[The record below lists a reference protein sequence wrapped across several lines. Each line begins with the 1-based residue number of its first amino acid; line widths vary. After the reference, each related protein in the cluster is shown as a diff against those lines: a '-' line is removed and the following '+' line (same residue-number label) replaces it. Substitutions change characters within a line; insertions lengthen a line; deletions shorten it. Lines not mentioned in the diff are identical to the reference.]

1 MCYIPRIAFLDRILA
16 CRNADLGSFVA
27 WHVGGAEVGRVH
39 RARLPLLADVF
50 VEQEGCWS
58 LPGRDFGERSRR
70 LARLVSELAS
80 RDEIRPVTGE
90 FYPVTAAG
98 GPPLLQ
104 VDRAAVPWF
113 GVGSSGVHLNGY
125 RWRDGVLHLWLAVR
139 SRSKSTYPGHLDN
152 LVAGGQAIGSS
163 ALSTLV
169 KECGEEAGIAPKL
182 AARAESKARITYVQ
196 QEGLGLKADTLQC
209 FDLQLS
215 DDFEPRAV
223 DGEVESFRL
232 LPVGEVVASLRGGD
246 PWKPNSALVVLD
258 FLLRH
263 GALDGDLDTAARDRL
278 WQALHGQL
286 P

>member
-1 MCYIPRIAFLDRILA
+1 MCYIPRIGYLDRILA
-16 CRNADLGSFVA
+16 CRNADLGSFVPWRVA
-27 WHVGGAEVGRVH
+27 GAEVGRVH
-39 RARLPLLADVF
+39 RDRVPRLAGVL
-50 VEQEGCWS
+50 EQEEGAWL
-58 LPGRDFGERSRR
+58 LPGRDFGERSRH
-70 LARLVSELAS
+70 LASLVAELAAQG
-80 RDEIRPVTGE
+80 EIRPLTGE
-90 FYPVTAAG
+90 FYPVGAPG

-113 GVGSSGVHLNGY
+113 GVGSSGVHLNGHL
-125 RWRDGVLHLWLAVR
+125 WRDGVLHLWLAER

-163 ALSTLV
+163 ALTTLV
-169 KECGEEAGIAPKL
+169 KECGEEAGIAPQL
-182 AARAESKARITYVQ
+182 AAQAEPKARITYVQ
-196 QEGLGLKADTLQC
+196 QDGLGLKADTLQC
-209 FDLQLS
+209 FDLQLP

-232 LPVGEVVASLRGGD
+232 LPVGEVAASLRGGD
-246 PWKPNSALVVLD
+246 RWKPNSALVVLD

-263 GALDGDLDTAARDRL
+263 GALDAELDTAARSSL